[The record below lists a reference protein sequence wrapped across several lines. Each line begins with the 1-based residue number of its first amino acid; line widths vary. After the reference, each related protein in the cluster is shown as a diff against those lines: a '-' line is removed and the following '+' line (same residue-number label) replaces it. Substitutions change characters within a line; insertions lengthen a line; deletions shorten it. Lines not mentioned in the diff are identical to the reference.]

1 MWSGVLFMQDEVLVK
16 AQQELGETMRELGL
30 AFIKISKFET
40 EDGTLNSQRV
50 PVIDGKRVTTAAVK
64 ESQFYREV
72 NAQSVKHLLFSF
84 IILLCHCFKI

>member
-40 EDGTLNSQRV
+40 EDGTLNS
-50 PVIDGKRVTTAAVK
+50 
-64 ESQFYREV
+64 
-72 NAQSVKHLLFSF
+72 
-84 IILLCHCFKI
+84 